1 MASVIVDE
9 IRMRAYARPLDEAP
23 GDIDGSPGLTHRRA
37 VSRPWPHHC
46 GRTPARRRVLPF
58 SSRSGMLIDG
68 EVPDADAEHRA
79 LIGCTHLNEERVAAC
94 SKNAS

>member
-23 GDIDGSPGLTHRRA
+23 G